1 MDEEQVVLVDAND
14 NEIGLMDKMQAHK
27 EGKLHRAISVLIF
40 NSKKQLLLQK
50 RAASKYHSPGL
61 WTNTCCSHPR
71 MNENPHETAI
81 RRLNEEMGITCP
93 LEFKFS
99 LTYKA
104 QLDNGLI
111 EHEYDYIYVGQCDS
125 IPEPNPE
132 EVSEWRYA
140 DMEEIGKQIKL
151 APGSFTPWFKLIV
164 EAIEKDSDY
173 LRVGP

>member
-1 MDEEQVVLVDAND
+1 MEEEQVVLVDAND
-14 NEIGLMDKMQAHK
+14 NEIGVMDKMQAHK
-27 EGKLHRAISVLIF
+27 EGRLHRAVSVLIF
-40 NSKKQLLLQK
+40 NSEKQLLLQK

-71 MNENPHETAI
+71 ANEPAHETAV
-81 RRLNEEMGITCP
+81 RRLHEEMGITCP

-104 QLDNGLI
+104 HLDNGLI
-111 EHEYDYIYVGQCDS
+111 EHEFDYIYVGQSDA

-140 DMEEIGKQIKL
+140 DMGEILKQIKSHPDL
-151 APGSFTPWFKLIV
+151 FTPWFKLIMD
-164 EAIEKDSDY
+164 AIEKGE
-173 LRVGP
+173 LII